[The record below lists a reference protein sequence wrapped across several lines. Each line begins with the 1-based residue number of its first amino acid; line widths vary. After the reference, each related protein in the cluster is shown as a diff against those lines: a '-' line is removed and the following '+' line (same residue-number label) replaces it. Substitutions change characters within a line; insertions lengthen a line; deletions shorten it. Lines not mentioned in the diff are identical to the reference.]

1 MGNATELSRKSLRR
15 DQLLELHFSVWPEPP
30 PEMLK
35 LPGVAKWWNEMK
47 LVTRQV
53 PLAAIAPAGPVMTY
67 VPPPTARPL
76 PGSQP
81 PLPDI
86 VIVDPS
92 GLFARAVPSE
102 WYRTVCGLS
111 GSPRNS

>member
-47 LVTRQV
+47 L
-53 PLAAIAPAGPVMTY
+53 
-67 VPPPTARPL
+67 ARERDVQAFHRFVNNLQISSNNVNP
-76 PGSQP
+76 
-81 PLPDI
+81 
-86 VIVDPS
+86 
-92 GLFARAVPSE
+92 
-102 WYRTVCGLS
+102 
-111 GSPRNS
+111 